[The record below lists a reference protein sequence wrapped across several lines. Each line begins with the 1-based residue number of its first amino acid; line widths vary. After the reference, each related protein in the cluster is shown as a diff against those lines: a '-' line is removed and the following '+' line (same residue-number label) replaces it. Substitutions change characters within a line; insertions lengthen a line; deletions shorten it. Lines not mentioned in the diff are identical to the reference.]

1 MRDQRAL
8 IAIGGNALIAEG
20 QSGTIA
26 EQFAN
31 AAAVAQ
37 QVGALVEA
45 GWRVVVT
52 HGNGPQVGFILLRS
66 EMVNGGAFI
75 PKLSLDMCVA
85 DSEGGVGY
93 IVDNCL
99 VNELGRRGL
108 TDRAVCVLTQ
118 TVVDPSDPAF
128 QRPTKPIGG
137 LFSAD
142 EAAQRRARDGWQMVE
157 DAGRGYRRVVPSPR
171 PRRIVETE
179 AIRTLLDAGLV
190 VVAAGGGGIPV
201 VEAEPGVYHGVDAV
215 IDKDLASAHLAASLG
230 VPLLVITTGV
240 ERVAVHFRQPDQ
252 RDLDRVEL
260 DEVRGYL
267 ADGEFPE
274 GSMGPKIRA
283 AIEFLEQGGE
293 EVVITSLG
301 CLEAGVAGGAGT
313 HIVNASRRRV
323 VETVRLLDPPSLD
336 EKELAC
342 PE

>member
-1 MRDQRAL
+1 MTHRRAL
-8 IAIGGNALIAEG
+8 IAIGGNALIADG
-20 QSGTIA
+20 QQGTIA
-26 EQFAN
+26 EQFGN
-31 AAAVAQ
+31 AADVAR

-45 GWRVVVT
+45 NWRVVVT

-66 EMVNGGAFI
+66 EMIRSADGPFI

-99 VNELGRRGL
+99 LNELGRRGL
-108 TDRAVCVLTQ
+108 ADRAVCVLTQ
-118 TVVDPSDPAF
+118 TVVDPLDPAF

-142 EAAQRRARDGWQMVE
+142 EAARRRASDGWHMVE

-179 AIRTLLDAGLV
+179 AIRMLLEAGLV

-201 VEAEPGVYHGVDAV
+201 VEVEPGVYHGIDAV
-215 IDKDLASAHLAASLG
+215 IDKDLASAALAASLG

-252 RDLDRVEL
+252 RDLEVVDLE
-260 DEVRGYL
+260 EVRGYL
-267 ADGEFPE
+267 AAGEFPE

-293 EVVITSLG
+293 EVIITSLG
-301 CLEAGVAGGAGT
+301 CLEAAVVGGAGT
-313 HIVNASRRRV
+313 HIRR
-323 VETVRLLDPPSLD
+323 S
-336 EKELAC
+336 AC
-342 PE
+342 PV